1 MKKVFVV
8 GGGPAGMMAAL
19 SAAMMGKEVSIFER
33 NNILGKKLLVTGN
46 GRCNITNFA
55 DKEEFFEN
63 IPGNSKFLYS
73 AFSKFSNK
81 DLIEFLNKNG
91 LKTKIE
97 RGLRVFPVSDKS
109 IEVRDFF
116 VNMLKKYGIKIN
128 YNCRVSDVIVENKH
142 VKGISVDESVLNCD
156 SVILATGGVSYPT
169 TGSTGDGYEIAKKL
183 GHTIIEPFP
192 SLVPI
197 VTYENVRELMGLT
210 LKNVKVSA
218 FFGEKLIR
226 EEFGE
231 MLFTHFGLSGPAIL
245 TLSRFLHDYLGKGE
259 VVIKIDLK
267 PGLNVEKLEERV
279 LRDFNKYQNKNLKNA
294 LEDLL
299 PHSLILYVIKRAN
312 IEPDKK
318 VREITKNERKKLVN
332 SLKNLTFKVKGLR
345 PIREAIVTGGGV
357 SIKEINPSTMESK
370 IIKGL
375 FFAGEI
381 IDVDGF
387 TGGFNLQIAFSTGYV
402 AGINA

>member
-19 SAAMMGKEVSIFER
+19 AAAMMGKEVSIFER

-46 GRCNITNFA
+46 GRCNITNFT
-55 DKEEFFEN
+55 DKEKFFEN

-116 VNMLKKYGIKIN
+116 VNMLRKYGVKVN
-128 YNCRVSDVIVENKH
+128 YNCRVNDIIVKNKQ
-142 VKGISVDESVLNCD
+142 VKGISVGESVLNCD
-156 SVILATGGVSYPT
+156 SIVLATGGVSYPT
-169 TGSTGDGYEIAKKL
+169 TGSTGDGYKIAKKL
-183 GHTIIEPFP
+183 GHTIVEPFP

-210 LKNVKVSA
+210 LKNVKVSV
-218 FFGEKLIR
+218 FFGKKLIR
-226 EEFGE
+226 EELGE
-231 MLFTHFGLSGPAIL
+231 MLFTHFGLSGPVIL
-245 TLSRFLHDYLGKGE
+245 ILSRFLHDYLGKGE

-267 PGLNVEKLEERV
+267 PELTIEKLEERV
-279 LRDFNKYQNKNLKNA
+279 LRDFNKYQNRNLKNA

-312 IEPDKK
+312 IHPDKK
-318 VREITKNERKKLVN
+318 VREITRSERKSLVTN
-332 SLKNLTFKVKGLR
+332 LKNLTFKVKDLR

-381 IDVDGF
+381 IDVDGL

>member
-1 MKKVFVV
+1 M
-8 GGGPAGMMAAL
+8 
-19 SAAMMGKEVSIFER
+19 
-33 NNILGKKLLVTGN
+33 
-46 GRCNITNFA
+46 
-55 DKEEFFEN
+55 
-63 IPGNSKFLYS
+63 
-73 AFSKFSNK
+73 
-81 DLIEFLNKNG
+81 
-91 LKTKIE
+91 
-97 RGLRVFPVSDKS
+97 LR
-109 IEVRDFF
+109 
-116 VNMLKKYGIKIN
+116 KYGVKVN
-128 YNCRVSDVIVENKH
+128 YNCRVNDIIVKNKQ
-142 VKGISVDESVLNCD
+142 VKGISVGESVLNCD
-156 SVILATGGVSYPT
+156 SVVLATGGVSYPT
-169 TGSTGDGYEIAKKL
+169 TGSTGDGYKIAKKL
-183 GHTIIEPFP
+183 GHTIVEPFP

-210 LKNVKVSA
+210 LKNVKVSV
-218 FFGEKLIR
+218 FFGKKLIR
-226 EEFGE
+226 EELGE
-231 MLFTHFGLSGPAIL
+231 MLFTHFGLSGPVIL

-267 PGLNVEKLEERV
+267 PELTIEKLEERV
-279 LRDFNKYQNKNLKNA
+279 LRDFNKYQNRNLKNA

-312 IEPDKK
+312 IHPDKK
-318 VREITKNERKKLVN
+318 VREITRSERKSLVTN
-332 SLKNLTFKVKGLR
+332 LKNLTFKVKDLR

-381 IDVDGF
+381 IDVDGL